1 MLGFGSKNVRP
12 QSRKRLGEFLIEQG
26 CLRPED
32 LKKALT
38 QQNREG
44 GLLGDILVKSNLVGR
59 DVLLAYLLKLHGQDL
74 VGLLD
79 YHINEQ
85 AVNQIPEAHCLQYC
99 MLPIDKLGRILTVA
113 MVDPLDTEA
122 LNEARQYCR
131 DLRFRPVPCTWEDFQ
146 AVAKRI
152 FNKDI
157 QKPADLEDRYRHLDT
172 VSLAAAPASK
182 ATAPIAFDDG
192 LDLNEDPDV
201 QPLARD
207 VDDVQVEGT
216 VFETPDFDDGA
227 SSPGFPHGTN
237 VSPGLVVT
245 TADFSAGIQELAEA
259 IRSSIENTLVAIA
272 PVPTAPEQGGEFVSA
287 EQITSAVRE
296 ALEYTVSAFSEELR
310 HERQLLLDQLR
321 TPPPEPGPAPAAVAE
336 MIGDRVG
343 ATMQQAL
350 ETIAGQLQQ
359 VGSAIQK
366 QAASGEKQTPPAE
379 IAAALQTAV
388 AEATRQSAAAMTDTL
403 LELLTPRSETP
414 QSPDPLKLAEMIR
427 DGVGTVMGNAM
438 ETMAEQIQALAE
450 AQRQQI
456 SALPPPTDFHA
467 AARELQEHLTA
478 GLDARL
484 NLVADHL
491 QTLAQRNDAASSEH
505 IGRLAET
512 LRESILAAIAA
523 SEKAQ
528 AAQREAFAAAMR
540 ENLSAVV
547 SASGEAQAAQQE
559 TFAAAMR
566 ESLAA
571 AVSAGGQAQ
580 AAQREEFAAV
590 IRESLVAAIATGG
603 EAQAAQ
609 QERLAQ
615 VVEATL
621 SALAADKDGQE
632 GELAR
637 IAEAM
642 LRSMEQDKAAQSEKQ
657 DQLAQIARAAL
668 ESVRQTTQLIE
679 AHTVAENSRNDL
691 LRRRQSQHASVTPFN
706 PEATV
711 NPEHYAEEDSRVRD
725 GLDSERPLTSLTF
738 ANFFPGEA
746 NAFTV
751 KLAAAVAQE
760 PGAEYNPL
768 FLYGAVGLGK
778 THLISAIGNEILAR
792 PSGGR
797 KQPPPRVGYISA
809 SQFARRLAT
818 AAADDSL
825 ELFRD
830 NYCHWDV
837 LILDDIQFLGG
848 RVEAQEEF
856 FHIFNVL
863 LQSGRQIIIA
873 GDKPP
878 DRLGLLEQR
887 LVSRFASG
895 IVAEVKPPEWE
906 TRMKILRHIVEQS
919 KIKIP
924 EDILSLIAL
933 RVADDIR
940 KMTGA
945 LRKIIAYAR
954 LQDNKV
960 SMEEAQNILS
970 HLKAHEAA

>member
-1 MLGFGSKNVRP
+1 MLGFGSKNARP

-32 LKKALT
+32 LQKALT
-38 QQNREG
+38 QQKREG
-44 GLLGDILVKSNLVGR
+44 GLLGDILIKSKMVER
-59 DVLLAYLLKLHGQDL
+59 DVLLAYLMKLHGQDL

-79 YHINEQ
+79 FHINEQ
-85 AVNQIPEAHCLQYC
+85 AVNQIPEELCLKYC
-99 MLPIDKLGRILTVA
+99 MLPIDKLGRILTIA

-122 LNEARQYCR
+122 LNEARQYCW
-131 DLRFRPVPCTWEDFQ
+131 DLRLRPVPCTWEDFQ

-152 FNKDI
+152 FKKDVK
-157 QKPADLEDRYRHLDT
+157 KPADLENRHRRLEMVPLAAPPAT
-172 VSLAAAPASK
+172 KAAAPV
-182 ATAPIAFDDG
+182 AFDDG
-192 LDLNEDPDV
+192 LDLNEDPDA

-207 VDDVQVEGT
+207 VDDVQAEGT

-227 SSPGFPHGTN
+227 SSPGFPHSGP
-237 VSPGLVVT
+237 SGLVVT
-245 TADFSAGIQELAEA
+245 TADFAAGIQELAQA
-259 IRSSIENTLVAIA
+259 VRSSIESALGALA
-272 PVPTAPEQGGEFVSA
+272 PVTPPPEQGRDVISA
-287 EQITSAVRE
+287 EQITAAVRE

-310 HERQLLLDQLR
+310 QERQLLLDQMASTR
-321 TPPPEPGPAPAAVAE
+321 TPPPPGTGPSPEVTAE

-343 ATMQQAL
+343 TAMQQAL
-350 ETIAGQLQQ
+350 QTIAGQLQQ
-359 VGSAIQK
+359 LGTAIQE
-366 QAASGEKQTPPAE
+366 QAASREKPTPPSE
-379 IAAALQTAV
+379 IASALQTAV
-388 AEATRQSAAAMTDTL
+388 AEATRQSAASMTDTL
-403 LELLTPRSETP
+403 RELLSPKQDTP
-414 QSPDPLKLAEMIR
+414 QSPDPMMLAEMIR
-427 DGVGTVMGNAM
+427 DGIGGVMGNAM
-438 ETMAEQIQALAE
+438 ETMVERIQALAE

-456 SALPPPTDFHA
+456 AALPPPTDFHA
-467 AARELQEHLTA
+467 AARELQEQLTA
-478 GLDARL
+478 GLDTRL
-484 NLVADHL
+484 SLLADHL
-491 QTLAQRNDAASSEH
+491 QTLVQQNGAAGGEQ

-512 LRESILAAIAA
+512 LRESILTAIAV

-528 AAQREAFAAAMR
+528 AAQRDAFT
-540 ENLSAVV
+540 E
-547 SASGEAQAAQQE
+547 
-559 TFAAAMR
+559 AMR

-580 AAQREEFAAV
+580 AADREAFAAAM
-590 IRESLVAAIATGG
+590 RESLVAAISTGS

-615 VVEATL
+615 VVESTL
-621 SALAADKDGQE
+621 TALAADKNGQQ

-679 AHTVAENSRNDL
+679 AHTVAENNRNDL

-711 NPEHYAEEDSRVRD
+711 TPEHYAEEDSKVRD

-760 PGAEYNPL
+760 PGGEYNPL

-792 PSGGR
+792 ASGNK

-809 SQFARRLAT
+809 SQFARRLAV
-818 AAADDSL
+818 AAADNSL

-906 TRMKILRHIVEQS
+906 TRMKILRHIIEQS
-919 KIKIP
+919 KTKVP

-960 SMEEAQNILS
+960 SMEEAQTILS